1 MENAK
6 KNLVFYFEG
15 GRHAALP
22 QKLVVKCLEFVCF
35 ILLVDKISFSFLR
48 VSLIYGSQRPKPFL
62 WFRPK
67 TNIKS
72 KNGCNFWADTETNQN
87 QQIQVKEHFFKSN
100 IVLKFDVR

>member
-1 MENAK
+1 MLPCDLSHHSSEINLISHDKAK
-6 KNLVFYFEG
+6 FNG
-15 GRHAALP
+15 S
-22 QKLVVKCLEFVCF
+22 KCLEFVCF

-67 TNIKS
+67 TNTIS
-72 KNGCNFWADTETNQN
+72 KNGCKFWADTETNQN